1 MKDELEQA
9 LKQVQQGETA
19 RAEQMVAWI
28 KTLPR
33 DEEGVFD
40 LSSLDDAS
48 EIRRMLYPVYAAY
61 ETECNK
67 KEGYPDILM
76 QMRVMDKR
84 LQEQY
89 GKLEAAVYMDMA
101 LRTLMHMSQEIYEC
115 YRELMDLYK
124 KNVRCFIQEF
134 YGEEETLPKAV
145 PADTAEVLF
154 IGSLMLACR
163 EHILLAEK
171 YEMYYAWVYEARRSY
186 QEKTADSRMCTDKY
200 MDA

>member
-9 LKQVQQGETA
+9 LEQVRQGRTAETA
-19 RAEQMVAWI
+19 GIVEQI
-28 KTLPR
+28 KALPR

-40 LSSLDDAS
+40 LSGLDDAL
-48 EIRRMLYPVYAAY
+48 EARRMLYPVYAAY

-84 LQEQY
+84 LQERY

-101 LRTLMHMSQEIYEC
+101 LQTLMHISQEIYEC

-124 KNVRCFIQEF
+124 KNVRRFIREF
-134 YGEEETLPKAV
+134 YGEEGILPKAV
-145 PADTAEVLF
+145 SADNAEVLF
-154 IGSLMLACR
+154 TGSLMLACR

-171 YEMYYAWVYEARRSY
+171 YEMY
-186 QEKTADSRMCTDKY
+186 CT
-200 MDA
+200 